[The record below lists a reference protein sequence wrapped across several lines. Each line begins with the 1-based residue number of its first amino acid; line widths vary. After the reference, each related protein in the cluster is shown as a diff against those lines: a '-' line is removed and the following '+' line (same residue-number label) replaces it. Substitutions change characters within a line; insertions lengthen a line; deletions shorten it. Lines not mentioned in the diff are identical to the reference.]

1 MTISFGGLGNGIDF
15 GPVVDALV
23 KAQRIP
29 IDNLTQQKLQASQK
43 QTDLAL
49 LGGKLLSLQGLASS
63 LRTQASFNKNQVNVA
78 SGSAQ
83 PPLSAYPDRGPQ
95 PPGHSVQ
102 FPAGAADGKATQ

>member
-49 LGGKLLSLQGLASS
+49 LGG
-63 LRTQASFNKNQVNVA
+63 N
-78 SGSAQ
+78 
-83 PPLSAYPDRGPQ
+83 Y
-95 PPGHSVQ
+95 
-102 FPAGAADGKATQ
+102 